1 MANGGFGQGFGQAW
15 SQSLKMNREQEEKE
29 RKKDRRNMMLLQLV
43 GAPVAA
49 GITKGI
55 TGAVQETFKEP
66 VNRFFSEENAGT
78 HQLKRDLSTLKTTRN
93 QAAQVL
99 KSISESDSGDGR
111 TYYYKLNR
119 DPKVTNLDREM
130 SGLNANWK
138 DDAALH
144 EIYNQRLAAIEQQAW
159 TDGEKDYNDLLILNS
174 KLLDI
179 KSEKEIGSIIKKNNP
194 LAKNFGSAAIKG
206 IKRFFK
212 YRKEDPLLQEGG
224 VARTRF
230 ERDIDD
236 SIGAMRDQSGLN
248 AETLEELK
256 KSLKAAI
263 TIETGVVKTK
273 SQQEILDSFA
283 NNTEIQSRLQ
293 MHYDNKKYTALGREG
308 GLPPAQQWAFDKLS
322 NTKDAPSS
330 LPKRRVLAEIESSLT
345 GRIGE
350 LNQEQVIK
358 NLQGYASIKSTKEK
372 FIIDQLENKFPSL
385 VSTYVKDGKL
395 NYGKLTADYQGRN
408 DLKELED
415 NWNTAMNTVYQVSK
429 ESLFSVHVLGE
440 GNPETLKILKGPV
453 AAEKFMTGQM
463 LSIVNG
469 KDSQFGLE
477 TEAVTN
483 TSDFLSTLSSFL
495 TGETSQQELE
505 KRFTGYVSKNI
516 EQAAE
521 VTQSNQEINRA
532 TKVQTETESR
542 LNNEF
547 EKNRTQLYKFNQNNS
562 VDLDKFQKMQ
572 TMFEDMIDSGASN
585 REIYDTFKRAEKM
598 YTIKETVEIGGV
610 EVAKGFQ
617 GIDVS
622 QFNNPVLSKVIK
634 DYKRDMYLS
643 FLYSGDKNPFTSS
656 ELAEGKEPTVSTL
669 PAKFTVEIRSSLQ
682 SKLFDTVP
690 FIADDNWQAKVDQLQ
705 KGKGFIRSPVK
716 DAYLTE
722 DEQMRMQE
730 QFNELQSRL
739 PFDVDT
745 LENELD
751 PTKIQALRVQLK
763 ENNTP
768 SNRKALNNALR
779 KQGVIDWFV
788 ENPEYLTMLEQA
800 EYDPFRFADL
810 YDPQRPA
817 SVSPQVYTEEELQK
831 QLEEDPFTLMAN
843 QTPKADI
850 SIVGEGATREEFRKG
865 MTNQNPKRIETVKVQ
880 TEDNATVEYFD
891 KDVAEDVS
899 EVVDVVADVV
909 FTPEEKEKIISST
922 PQIIVGEGAT
932 RGEFKRG
939 MTSQRPSL
947 LSENKALVE
956 LNSTQKLTNALLGQG
971 IKIDEIAIPFESPDP
986 EFVLPSPLDVQ
997 GLLKFLEVDDR
1008 ISNID
1013 LSPGFDSKGNFN
1025 ANLTKEERRSLKSL
1039 SRASKVALNR
1049 YQKLLKS
1056 RKTTVNEEPSTI
1068 VGEGATREEFKRGM
1082 TEGQS
1087 LLQDKDMG
1095 KIIAPPN
1102 NRTEIDSAVENIQ
1115 SVFKDPEHIQI
1126 YMKRIAAVESAKGEN
1141 ANTYKVEDDGFG
1153 AFQITKT
1160 TFKDLQNRLR
1170 GEGGYGKT
1178 KVQKWINPI
1187 EEEFGIDVTEV
1198 KFKDMVDPKVASLM
1212 ARLLLKSSATPIPKT
1227 LEGQAE
1233 LWKKEWNSLSE
1244 LALGTVKQ
1252 FIRDAKYF
1260 GNK

>member
-29 RKKDRRNMMLLQLV
+29 RKKDRRNMWMMQLV

-111 TYYYKLNR
+111 TYYYKLNK

-144 EIYNQRLAAIEQQAW
+144 EIYNQRLEAIEKQAW
-159 TDGEKDYNDLLILNS
+159 IDGEKDYNDLLILNS

-283 NNTEIQSRLQ
+283 DNTEIQSRLQ

-308 GLPPAQQWAFDKLS
+308 VLPPAQQWAFDKLS

-429 ESLFSVHVLGE
+429 ESLFSVHVLGK

-669 PAKFTVEIRSSLQ
+669 PAKFTDEKDLKNKIRSSLQ

-751 PTKIQALRVQLK
+751 PAKIQALRVQLK

-800 EYDPFRFADL
+800 EYDPFKFANL
-810 YDPQRPA
+810 YDPQRPT

-831 QLEEDPFTLMAN
+831 QLEEDPFTLMAPKKITSFQSN
-843 QTPKADI
+843 TPEIKTEVGNVLDNDYKMDEVDFSSPEELELRFGKVGEDI
-850 SIVGEGATREEFRKG
+850 SPYVIKGKRKEATALFKQIQARKNN
-865 MTNQNPKRIETVKVQ
+865 MP
-880 TEDNATVEYFD
+880 VE
-891 KDVAEDVS
+891 
-899 EVVDVVADVV
+899 EVVAKVADVV
-909 FTPEEKEKIISST
+909 LTDKEKT
-922 PQIIVGEGAT
+922 EAT
-932 RGEFKRG
+932 VPI
-939 MTSQRPSL
+939 TRPSL
-947 LSENKALVE
+947 LSENQALTE
-956 LNSTQKLTNALLGQG
+956 LDVTDKLTNVLTEKGLDMEAIL
-971 IKIDEIAIPFESPDP
+971 IPFKAEEELRFGKVGRDINTQSILTP
-986 EFVLPSPLDVQ
+986 EETQ
-997 GLLKFLEVDDR
+997 
-1008 ISNID
+1008 
-1013 LSPGFDSKGNFN
+1013 
-1025 ANLTKEERRSLKSL
+1025 EE
-1039 SRASKVALNR
+1039 
-1049 YQKLLKS
+1049 
-1056 RKTTVNEEPSTI
+1056 
-1068 VGEGATREEFKRGM
+1068 
-1082 TEGQS
+1082 
-1087 LLQDKDMG
+1087 
-1095 KIIAPPN
+1095 IILAPPN
-1102 NRTEIDSAVENIQ
+1102 KRTEIDSAIDSVQ
-1115 SVFKDPEHIQI
+1115 SVFNDPAHIQTF
-1126 YMKRIAAVESAKGEN
+1126 MKRIAAVESAKGEN
-1141 ANTYKVEDDGFG
+1141 SKTYQIRNDGFG
-1153 AFQITKT
+1153 PYQMTKT
-1160 TFKDLQNRLR
+1160 TFGDLLNRLNSR
-1170 GEGGYGKT
+1170 EGYGKT
-1178 KVQKWINPI
+1178 RVQKYIEPI
-1187 EEEFGIDVTEV
+1187 KKEFDIDVTQLE
-1198 KFKDMVDPKVASLM
+1198 FEEMVDPLVSTLM
-1212 ARLLLKSSATPIPKT
+1212 ARLQLLSKTPPIPKD
-1227 LEGQAE
+1227 LSGQADY
-1233 LWKKEWNSLSE
+1233 WKTKWNSESP
-1244 LALGTVKQ
+1244 LAKGTRRQ
-1252 FIRDAKYF
+1252 FVRESNYYERAKD
-1260 GNK
+1260 